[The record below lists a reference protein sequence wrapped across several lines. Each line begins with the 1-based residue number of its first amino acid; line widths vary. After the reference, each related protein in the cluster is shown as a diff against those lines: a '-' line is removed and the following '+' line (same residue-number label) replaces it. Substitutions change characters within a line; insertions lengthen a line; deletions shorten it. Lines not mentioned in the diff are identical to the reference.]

1 MIVIVEGASGS
12 GKSHLTKLLTEATG
26 WPVVRMFRR
35 ESDVRIEHLIPM
47 LNYVE
52 DIAATDALIQSGAD
66 VICERM
72 LPSALA
78 DVYETQLL
86 GQDKDALMHWWSQR
100 INDASCLVY
109 VNAQRDIAAGRSR
122 HGYSADFIERERL
135 QILEWCR
142 RASNG
147 GVPLSV
153 IINDVEDGGAKML
166 AQALNAIRQAR
177 PLGG

>member
-35 ESDVRIEHLIPM
+35 ESDLRIEHLVPM

-52 DIAATDALIQSGAD
+52 DIAATDALVQSGAD

-78 DVYETQLL
+78 DVYEDRL
-86 GQDKDALMHWWSQR
+86 GDRDKSALMRWWSQR
-100 INDASCLVY
+100 INDVSCLVY
-109 VNAQRDIAAGRSR
+109 VNVEPDIASRRSR
-122 HGYSADFIERERL
+122 HGFTVDFIERERL
-135 QILEWCR
+135 QILEWCG
-142 RASNG
+142 RAANG
-147 GVPLSV
+147 GVPLTV
-153 IINDVEDGGAKML
+153 IENDVEDGGAKML
-166 AQALNAIRQAR
+166 ARALNAIRQAR